1 MEISDC
7 ATYSEGLFLQS
18 APMQGMD
25 DFSMDGGMGGLIAT
39 CLIIHKI
46 TTAYLRVLV
55 EKFSPEQN
63 TTQTIRLIHG

>member
-46 TTAYLRVLV
+46 NMFFHLAT
-55 EKFSPEQN
+55 P
-63 TTQTIRLIHG
+63 